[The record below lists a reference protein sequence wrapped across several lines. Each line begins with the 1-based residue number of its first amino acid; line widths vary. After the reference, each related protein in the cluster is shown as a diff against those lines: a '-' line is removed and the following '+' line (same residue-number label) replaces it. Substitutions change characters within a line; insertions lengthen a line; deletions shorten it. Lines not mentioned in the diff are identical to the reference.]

1 MFEDGTYCSAPEKVA
16 AVTLSVE
23 QEDVAVKAMMK
34 KAEGASLRIGQTLV
48 FSTNDIFTAP
58 AKLASVRSREDL
70 GVVELTMNDGLES
83 YKIMLDRRIKQAT
96 YEDRTMTWVFP
107 ATVRVLTLT
116 GHAEL
121 LPLEPAKVASAL
133 ERSLTDQLSCHEG
146 QFSLTVRGETF
157 GVPFISE
164 AKMAALLDTYVTN
177 GNDIISMAKT
187 AALTASSSVGLVRFG
202 SNIPDVVANVVK
214 VASAYAALP
223 GLLKENVEDIKIKF
237 NLAVKLASSIGDPD
251 GVDAVLGAGFL
262 TQDNLAE
269 FVNLSDQFNETVS
282 KLARLLLAIR
292 MGFPGDE
299 TATVVAMKSL
309 ARVAERL
316 QSAGQ
321 EV

>member
-1 MFEDGTYCSAPEKVA
+1 
-16 AVTLSVE
+16 
-23 QEDVAVKAMMK
+23 
-34 KAEGASLRIGQTLV
+34 V
-48 FSTNDIFTAP
+48 FTTP
-58 AKLASVRSREDL
+58 AKLASVRSREDT

-96 YEDRTMTWVFP
+96 YEDKTMTWVFP

-121 LPLEPAKVASAL
+121 LPLEPAKMASAL
-133 ERSLTDQLSCHEG
+133 ERSLTDQLICHQG
-146 QFSLTVRGETF
+146 QFTLVVRGDTF
-157 GVPFISE
+157 GVPSVSE

-177 GNDIISMAKT
+177 GDDLIAMTKK
-187 AALTASSSVGLVRFG
+187 AALTSSSDVGLVRFG
-202 SNIPDVVANVVK
+202 SNIPEVVANVVK
-214 VASAYAALP
+214 QASAYAGLP
-223 GLLKENVEDIKIKF
+223 AILKENADDIKITF
-237 NLAVKLASSIGDPD
+237 NLAVKLAASIGDPD
-251 GVDAVLGAGFL
+251 GVDAVLSAGFL